1 MSDERITAVAEALKT
16 VIDPELGY
24 NIVDLGLVYDV
35 AVEDDTVR
43 IRMTTTRRGCP
54 ATEAMKRGAEEAAS
68 SVPGIA
74 GVEVYM
80 TWLPPWSPDLMSDE
94 AKAALGFA

>member
-1 MSDERITAVAEALKT
+1 MSGDVIADVVEALAT

-35 AVEDDTVR
+35 AVDGGTAR
-43 IRMTTTRRGCP
+43 IRMTTTRPGCP
-54 ATEAMKRGAEEAAS
+54 ATNALKRGAEEAAG

-74 GVEVYM
+74 AVAVDM
-80 TWLPPWSPDLMSDE
+80 TWLPPWSPELMSDR